1 MCAFSI
7 MSLRAHRR
15 RAFAIA
21 SFQTWNPTMGFDC
34 LASFKVSVAS
44 WCRIVHLAATCR
56 ELLRARFLRACAQEW
71 QRVQYVRACVPSR
84 TWMRGGPVSCLVG
97 GLRVFL
103 LWQPSRKKRLS
114 QNRRW
119 AHRSQQNFLCL
130 LVCYP
135 FVSIGLSIVLTILEA
150 LFSSELAAYAAVCCI
165 SAYPLLPAVGENLCL
180 LTPGCHS
187 SGWKDERCPRRSSG
201 CEGAMPVET
210 LAGDLVPQ
218 LSGKIWTRA
227 HSYSL

>member
-1 MCAFSI
+1 MHFRGNLLGLAARVFFARMCAFSMCAH

-15 RAFAIA
+15 RAFASWA
-21 SFQTWNPTMGFDC
+21 SFQTWNPTMSFDC

-130 LVCYP
+130 LVCHP
-135 FVSIGLSIVLTILEA
+135 FVSIGLSIVLTMLEA
-150 LFSSELAAYAAVCCI
+150 LFSSELAA
-165 SAYPLLPAVGENLCL
+165 
-180 LTPGCHS
+180 
-187 SGWKDERCPRRSSG
+187 
-201 CEGAMPVET
+201 
-210 LAGDLVPQ
+210 
-218 LSGKIWTRA
+218 
-227 HSYSL
+227 

>member
-1 MCAFSI
+1 MHFRGNLLGLAARVFFARMCAFGMCAH

-15 RAFAIA
+15 RAFASWA
-21 SFQTWNPTMGFDC
+21 SFQTWNPTMSFDC

-71 QRVQYVRACVPSR
+71 QRVQYVRACVPLR

-114 QNRRW
+114 QNRR
-119 AHRSQQNFLCL
+119 
-130 LVCYP
+130 
-135 FVSIGLSIVLTILEA
+135 
-150 LFSSELAAYAAVCCI
+150 
-165 SAYPLLPAVGENLCL
+165 
-180 LTPGCHS
+180 
-187 SGWKDERCPRRSSG
+187 
-201 CEGAMPVET
+201 
-210 LAGDLVPQ
+210 
-218 LSGKIWTRA
+218 
-227 HSYSL
+227 